1 MESGINDSEKLMQN
15 MVIRDMAL
23 HWFSDQSTMSK
34 MLYR

>member
-15 MVIRDMAL
+15 MVNRDMAL

>member
-1 MESGINDSEKLMQN
+1 MERNINDSEKLMQN